1 MKQKNLVSVY
11 CTILLVVSLIPFLRL
26 VGLLV
31 KAFKPAK
38 AEEIAHNSD
47 FSGTFS
53 YS

>member
-38 AEEIAHNSD
+38 TEEIARNSD
-47 FSGTFS
+47 FFWDF
-53 YS
+53 